1 MLQSVD
7 KEKKFKK
14 EEKLGQLNK
23 KGSLMRFKK
32 LFRTLKLD
40 YDIFFWIKSF
50 NDTETTIYKDE
61 TKLLKDFKQ
70 YVFRKGNKKD
80 KKVAK
85 DVDALVDNCL
95 VKIEES
101 FIILNYIKMCQF
113 CIELQELDNKYIFTK
128 NYLKDAQNF
137 NQTIHLN
144 EDKNLLKTDNEIE
157 FPKPE
162 NNPPEQYKS
171 KEWNIV
177 VPKKIH

>member
-1 MLQSVD
+1 VLFNNPCDYYKMLQSVD

-85 DVDALVDNCL
+85 DVDAL
-95 VKIEES
+95 
-101 FIILNYIKMCQF
+101 
-113 CIELQELDNKYIFTK
+113 
-128 NYLKDAQNF
+128 
-137 NQTIHLN
+137 QTIHLN

-171 KEWNIV
+171 KEWNI
-177 VPKKIH
+177 